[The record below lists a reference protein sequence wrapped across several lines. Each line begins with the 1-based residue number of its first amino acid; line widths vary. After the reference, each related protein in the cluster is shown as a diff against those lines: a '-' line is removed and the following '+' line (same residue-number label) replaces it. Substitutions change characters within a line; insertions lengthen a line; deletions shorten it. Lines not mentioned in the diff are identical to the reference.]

1 MVWWYDHT
9 MPYHHTTTLET
20 LMERTWYGGMVVCSP
35 KGERKELLKTT
46 SPLTLFLGELEKKE
60 EVTISVRII

>member
-9 MPYHHTTTLET
+9 MPYHHTATLET

-35 KGERKELLKTT
+35 KGERKGLYRTT
-46 SPLTLFLGELEKKE
+46 SPLPLTPGREAGKDG
-60 EVTISVRII
+60 VTESV